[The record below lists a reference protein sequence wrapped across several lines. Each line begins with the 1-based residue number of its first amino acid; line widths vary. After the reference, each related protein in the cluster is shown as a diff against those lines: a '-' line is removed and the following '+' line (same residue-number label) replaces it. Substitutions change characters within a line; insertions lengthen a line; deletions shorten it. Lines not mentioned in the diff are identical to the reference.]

1 MPRERPPSVKAR
13 APGNRKTPRP
23 TTRRRSPAAAQKP
36 VSDAE
41 VIPSP
46 RHSPHLEFVD
56 RVQGTLPEI
65 VTEADLDTLN
75 SALSFLFSH
84 LREAR
89 RRFDQENDNGRFGA
103 FTALGGLWQFVV
115 LFDRPCAENL
125 QVPILRLQDALH
137 GLDNNLVSPIVKP
150 IKRRGRAPSSYA
162 HATLR
167 GHTAGTV
174 KILMDIGL
182 SRTHAHREV
191 AKLLANLGVRA
202 ERGSGGLT
210 AATVRNWCDEVSR
223 DVGRHGTA
231 AQQYDFWIERP
242 EEQRKFTETSKDEAK
257 RYALASLTGWV
268 QSLFPELRKAT

>member
-1 MPRERPPSVKAR
+1 MGA
-13 APGNRKTPRP
+13 
-23 TTRRRSPAAAQKP
+23 
-36 VSDAE
+36 
-41 VIPSP
+41 
-46 RHSPHLEFVD
+46 L
-56 RVQGTLPEI
+56 
-65 VTEADLDTLN
+65 
-75 SALSFLFSH
+75 ALSLRSAAFGSLLSYLTGHVQKIYRCQFSVC
-84 LREAR
+84 RTR
-89 RRFDQENDNGRFGA
+89 CMGS
-103 FTALGGLWQFVV
+103 T
-115 LFDRPCAENL
+115 
-125 QVPILRLQDALH
+125 
-137 GLDNNLVSPIVKP
+137 NNLVSPIVKP

-167 GHTAGTV
+167 GHTGSVFV

-223 DVGRHGTA
+223 DVGRHRPTA